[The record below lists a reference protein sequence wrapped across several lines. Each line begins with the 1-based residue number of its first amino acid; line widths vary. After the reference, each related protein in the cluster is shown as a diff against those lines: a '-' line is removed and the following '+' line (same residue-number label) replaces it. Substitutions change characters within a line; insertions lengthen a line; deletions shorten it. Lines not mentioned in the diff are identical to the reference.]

1 MCVGHLLDTSN
12 HSIIYVIPPFS
23 FVQTDDAIR
32 QEISCFTNLTSRIDK
47 IYLQK
52 YNRKNTMEQERGRR
66 KGTHSRH
73 IFLSSWEISY
83 PIGTVFY
90 LIPESLPSSLNEPQ
104 KSKHTNH
111 INSKSWDIAA
121 QAWSWGKYTKDV
133 IMFTYGQRHY

>member
-23 FVQTDDAIR
+23 FVQTDDAIG

-47 IYLQK
+47 NYLQK

-104 KSKHTNH
+104 KSKPTNH
-111 INSKSWDIAA
+111 INSQSWDIAA